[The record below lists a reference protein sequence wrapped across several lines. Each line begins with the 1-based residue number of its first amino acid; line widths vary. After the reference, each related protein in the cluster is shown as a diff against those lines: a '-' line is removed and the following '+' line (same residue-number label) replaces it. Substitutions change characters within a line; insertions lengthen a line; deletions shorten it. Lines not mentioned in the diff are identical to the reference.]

1 MVNTGIKDSLKWGLS
16 LSGGGARGI
25 VHVGILQ
32 AFENHDFKPV
42 CVSGTSMGAIVGSL
56 YASGMKPR
64 EMMDLLSSKGFLQ
77 MFRFRASLSG
87 LLEMKY
93 LKEVMQEHLPETFEE
108 LNLPFFAAATNLTRY
123 ELRIFDSGKLYDAV
137 VASASIPVLF
147 APVEINGEKY
157 VDGGVIDNLP
167 VEVCRSF
174 CDRVVAVEV
183 NRGRFAENLENMRGV
198 ATEVFHI
205 VVDRSSQNGIEK
217 ADAVIRPELDP
228 SFKLL
233 DFSRNEEL
241 FEIGLLEG
249 ERWLKFTFG

>member
-1 MVNTGIKDSLKWGLS
+1 MDENLKWGLS

-32 AFENHDFKPV
+32 AFENHGFKPV
-42 CVSGTSMGAIVGSL
+42 CVSGTSMGAIVGAL
-56 YASGMKPR
+56 YANGMKPK
-64 EMMDLLSSKGFLQ
+64 EMMELLSSKSFLQ
-77 MFRFRASLSG
+77 MFRFKASLSG
-87 LLEMKY
+87 LLEMSY
-93 LKEVMQEHLPETFEE
+93 LKEVMREHLPETFEE
-108 LNLPFFAAATNLTRY
+108 LQIPFFAAATNLTRY
-123 ELRIFDSGKLYDAV
+123 ELRIFDSGKLYEAV

-147 APVEINGEKY
+147 APVEIDGEKY

-167 VEVCRSF
+167 VEICSKY

-183 NRGRFAENLENMRGV
+183 NLGKFTENLDSMRGV

-205 VVDRSSQNGIEK
+205 VVNRSSLNGLEK
-217 ADAVIRPELDP
+217 ADAVIRPDLDP

-241 FEIGLLEG
+241 FEIGLMEG
-249 ERWLKFTFG
+249 EQWLRTTFR

>member
-1 MVNTGIKDSLKWGLS
+1 MKNFGTKDNLKWGLS

-32 AFENHDFKPV
+32 AFENHGFKPV
-42 CVSGTSMGAIVGSL
+42 CVSGTSMGAIVGAL
-56 YASGMKPR
+56 YAKGMKPR
-64 EMMDLLSSKGFLQ
+64 EMMDLLSSKSFLQ
-77 MFRFRASLSG
+77 MFRFKASLSG
-87 LLEMKY
+87 LLEMSY
-93 LKEVMQEHLPETFEE
+93 LKEVMSKHLPETFEE
-108 LNLPFFAAATNLTRY
+108 LEIPFFAAATNLTRY
-123 ELRIFDSGKLYDAV
+123 ELRIFYSGPLYEAV

-147 APVEINGEKY
+147 APVEIDGEKY

-167 VEVCRSF
+167 VEVCRNY
-174 CDRVVAVEV
+174 CDRILAVEV
-183 NRGRFAENLENMRGV
+183 NLGKFSENLNNMRGV

-205 VVDRSSQNGIEK
+205 VVDRSSQNGLEK

-249 ERWLKFTFG
+249 ERWIKTTFR